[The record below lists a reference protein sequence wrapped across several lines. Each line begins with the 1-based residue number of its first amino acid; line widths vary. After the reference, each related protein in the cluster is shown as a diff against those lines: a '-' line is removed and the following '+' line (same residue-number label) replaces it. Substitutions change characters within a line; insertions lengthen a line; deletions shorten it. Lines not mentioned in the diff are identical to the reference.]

1 MHVDWALK
9 DDQSLSVGSGGM
21 GKKEHSEHREQCEQ
35 KPGGKHRE
43 EQELKLEEGKALN
56 AKQRSVD

>member
-1 MHVDWALK
+1 MHADWGLK

-21 GKKEHSEHREQCEQ
+21 GKKGHSEYREQCEQ

-43 EQELKLEEGKALN
+43 EQELAEGGKA
-56 AKQRSVD
+56 K

>member
-1 MHVDWALK
+1 
-9 DDQSLSVGSGGM
+9 M
-21 GKKEHSEHREQCEQ
+21 GKKEYYEHRVQCEQ

-43 EQELKLEEGKALN
+43 EQELKLEEEKTLN

>member
-1 MHVDWALK
+1 MHADWALR
-9 DDQSLSVGSGGM
+9 DDQRLSVGSGGK

-35 KPGGKHRE
+35 KLGGKHK

-56 AKQRSVD
+56 GKQRSVD